1 MKGVRSLLK
10 TTAIRLSLIYASIFG
25 LLAVAIIF
33 YMTGSTIKIF
43 EAQIETSINAEVLE
57 LEQVFIAGGVNR
69 LVVEMERRSRGPGA
83 NLYIVTNPAGVII
96 AGNVANIQSGVLD
109 QVGWTGKPFQY
120 SKFNNTQS
128 NKYLA
133 IARVVEISNGMHFL
147 IGRDISQS
155 ETFGKVVKRALIFSL
170 VAMVVLGLAT
180 WFFVGRRALKRID
193 MVSKS
198 TNRIL
203 AGDRSERL
211 PLSGGG
217 DEFDRLSS
225 GMNDMLDQINHLD
238 KGLKQVSDNIAHDLK
253 TPITRLRNKA
263 ETALTGK
270 MTAANGRKALASVV
284 EECDILIKTFD
295 ALLMIA
301 RVESGSTTAKFTRL
315 NLSKILVDIVELYEP
330 LAEESVLDFKTDIAV
345 DIMVSGNRELL
356 SQAMANLIDNAMKY
370 STKKKGEQTSIQ
382 ISLQRNS
389 KGALISVSDNGP
401 GIPED
406 KRDHVMKRFTRLEK
420 SRTRPGNG
428 LGLSLVKAVVQ
439 LHKGTIVLGDNQPG
453 LVVTMSFPTI

>member
-1 MKGVRSLLK
+1 MRGIRSLLK
-10 TTAIRLSLIYASIFG
+10 TTAIRLSLIYALIFG
-25 LLAVAIIF
+25 VLAVAIIF

-43 EAQIETSINAEVLE
+43 EAQIETSINSEVLK
-57 LEQVFIAGGVNR
+57 LEQVFVAGGVNR

-120 SKFNNTQS
+120 SKFNNNQN

-170 VAMVVLGLAT
+170 VAMVLLGLLT

-193 MVSKS
+193 MVSRS

-217 DEFDRLSS
+217 DEFDRLSN
-225 GMNDMLDQINHLD
+225 GMNHMLDQINHLD
-238 KGLKQVSDNIAHDLK
+238 EGLKQVSDNIAHDLK

-263 ETALTGK
+263 ETALSGK

-284 EECDILIKTFD
+284 EECDTLIKTFD

-315 NLSKILVDIVELYEP
+315 NLSEILEDIAELYEP
-330 LAEESVLDFKTDIAV
+330 LAQENGLDFKIDIAT

-370 STKKKGEQTSIQ
+370 STKKKGEQASIQ
-382 ISLQRNS
+382 INLQRDA

-401 GIPED
+401 GIPQD
-406 KRDHVMKRFTRLEK
+406 KRDHVMERFTRLEK

-453 LVVTMSFPTI
+453 LVVTMSFPAI

>member
-1 MKGVRSLLK
+1 MKGIRSLLK
-10 TTAIRLSLIYASIFG
+10 TTAIRLSLIYAVIFG

-33 YMTGSTIKIF
+33 YMTNSTVKIF
-43 EAQIETSINAEVLE
+43 EAQVETSINAEVLE
-57 LEQVFIAGGVNR
+57 LEKVFIAGGVNR

-109 QVGWTGKPFQY
+109 QIGWTGRPFQY
-120 SKFNNTQS
+120 SKFDNNQS
-128 NKYLA
+128 KKYLA

-170 VAMVVLGLAT
+170 VAMVILGLLT

-211 PLSGGG
+211 PLTGGG

-225 GMNDMLDQINHLD
+225 GMNDMLNQINHLD
-238 KGLKQVSDNIAHDLK
+238 EGLKQVSDNIAHDLK

-263 ETALTGK
+263 ETALAGK
-270 MTAANGRKALASVV
+270 MTAAIGRKALAGVV
-284 EECDILIKTFD
+284 EECDTLIKTFD

-301 RVESGSTTAKFTRL
+301 RVESGSITAKFTRL
-315 NLSKILVDIVELYEP
+315 NLSEILEDIAELYEP
-330 LAEESVLDFKTDIAV
+330 LAEDNALEFRTDIAAG
-345 DIMVSGNRELL
+345 IMVSGNRELL

-370 STKKKGEQTSIQ
+370 STKKKGEQASIQ
-382 ISLQRNS
+382 ISLQ
-389 KGALISVSDNGP
+389 KGAEGALVSVSDNGP

-406 KRDHVMKRFTRLEK
+406 KRNHVMERFTRLEE

>member
-1 MKGVRSLLK
+1 MKGIRSLLK
-10 TTAIRLSLIYASIFG
+10 TTAIRLSLIYAVIFG

-43 EAQIETSINAEVLE
+43 ENQIATSINAEVLE

-109 QVGWTGKPFQY
+109 RIGWTGKPFQY
-120 SKFNNTQS
+120 SKFNNN
-128 NKYLA
+128 NKYRA

-170 VAMVVLGLAT
+170 LAMVVFGFAT

-238 KGLKQVSDNIAHDLK
+238 EGLKQVSDNIAHDLK

-263 ETALTGK
+263 ETALSGK

-284 EECDILIKTFD
+284 EECDTLIKTFD

-301 RVESGSTTAKFTRL
+301 RVESGSTTAKFTQL
-315 NLSKILVDIVELYEP
+315 NLSEILEDIAELYEP
-330 LAEESVLDFKTDIAV
+330 LAEENSLDFKTDIAA

-370 STKKKGEQTSIQ
+370 SVQKKGEQASIQ
-382 ISLQRNS
+382 ISLQRDK
-389 KGALISVSDNGP
+389 KGAVISVSDNGP
-401 GIPED
+401 GIPQD
-406 KRDHVMKRFTRLEK
+406 KRGHVMKRFTRLEK

-453 LVVTMSFPTI
+453 LVVTMSFPAI

>member
-1 MKGVRSLLK
+1 MRGIRSLLK
-10 TTAIRLSLIYASIFG
+10 TTAIRLSLIYALIFG
-25 LLAVAIIF
+25 VLAVAIIF

-43 EAQIETSINAEVLE
+43 EAQIETSINSEVLK
-57 LEQVFIAGGVNR
+57 LEQVFVAGGVNR

-120 SKFNNTQS
+120 SKFNNNQN

-170 VAMVVLGLAT
+170 VAMVLLGLLT

-193 MVSKS
+193 MVSRS

-217 DEFDRLSS
+217 DEFDRLSN
-225 GMNDMLDQINHLD
+225 GMNHMLDQINHLD
-238 KGLKQVSDNIAHDLK
+238 EGLKQVSDNIAHDLK

-263 ETALTGK
+263 ETALSGK

-284 EECDILIKTFD
+284 EECDTLIKTFD

-315 NLSKILVDIVELYEP
+315 NLSEILEDIAELYEP
-330 LAEESVLDFKTDIAV
+330 LAQENGLDFKIDIAT

-370 STKKKGEQTSIQ
+370 STKKKGEQASIQ
-382 ISLQRNS
+382 ISLQRDA

-401 GIPED
+401 GIPQD
-406 KRDHVMKRFTRLEK
+406 KRDHVMERFTRLEK

-453 LVVTMSFPTI
+453 LVVTMSFPAI